1 MTGDWKP
8 ETGDIHKM
16 KHVLKNIFF
25 ALIVA
30 LLFVACKDDNVT
42 YAEEL
47 KAEQEL
53 IADFISRQQ
62 IQVVTVMPT
71 TFPWPDKVY
80 YKSKTGLCY
89 RLTKQGDILQE
100 GDSVIGGDVIVPRFD
115 EYTLG
120 VKADTI
126 SSQSSVN
133 YPNPLQFNYLDLTQA
148 CAAWHEAVRYMKFNN
163 AEAKLIVPSKI
174 GMSKFS
180 RPATP
185 AGYDINIRIS
195 KY

>member
-1 MTGDWKP
+1 
-8 ETGDIHKM
+8 M
-16 KHVLKNIFF
+16 KHFLKNIFF
-25 ALIVA
+25 ALIVV

-71 TFPWPDKVY
+71 FPWPDKVY
-80 YKSKTGLCY
+80 YKSKTGLY
-89 RLTKQGDILQE
+89 FRLTKQGDTVNE
-100 GDSVIGGDVIVPRFD
+100 GDSAIAGDVIVPRFD

-163 AEAKLIVPSKI
+163 AEAQLIVPSKI

>member
-1 MTGDWKP
+1 
-8 ETGDIHKM
+8 M
-16 KHVLKNIFF
+16 KHLLKNIFF
-25 ALIVA
+25 ASVVA

-62 IQVVTVMPT
+62 IQVVDVMPT
-71 TFPWPDKVY
+71 TFPWPDKVF
-80 YKSKTGLCY
+80 YKSKTGLY
-89 RLTKQGDILQE
+89 FRLTKQGDIVNKNDSLIT
-100 GDSVIGGDVIVPRFD
+100 GDIVVPRFD
-115 EYTLG
+115 EYTLN

-126 SSQSSVN
+126 STRSSVD
-133 YPNPLQFNYLDLTQA
+133 YPYPPEFKYLDLNQA
-148 CAAWHEAVRYMKFNN
+148 CAAWHEAVGYMKYNN
-163 AEAKLIVPSKI
+163 AEAQLIVPSKI
-174 GMSKFS
+174 GLSKFS

-185 AGYDINIRIS
+185 AAYDMDIKIS

>member
-1 MTGDWKP
+1 
-8 ETGDIHKM
+8 M
-16 KHVLKNIFF
+16 KHLLKIIFF
-25 ALIVA
+25 ATIVA
-30 LLFVACKDDNVT
+30 LLFVACNDDNVT

-62 IQVVTVMPT
+62 IKVVTVMPT
-71 TFPWPDKVY
+71 TFPWDDKVF
-80 YKSKTGLCY
+80 YKSKTGLY
-89 RLTKQGDILQE
+89 FRLTKQGDIVNK
-100 GDSVIGGDVIVPRFD
+100 GDTAITGDVIAPRFD
-115 EYTLG
+115 EYTLD

-126 SSQSSVN
+126 SSLSSVN
-133 YPNPLQFNYLDLTQA
+133 YPNPLQFNYLDLTQV
-148 CAAWHEAVRYMKFNN
+148 CTAWHEAVSYMKYNN
-163 AEAKLIVPSKI
+163 AEAQLIVPSKI

>member
-1 MTGDWKP
+1 
-8 ETGDIHKM
+8 M
-16 KHVLKNIFF
+16 KHLLKNLFF
-25 ALIVA
+25 GLVIG

-71 TFPWPDKVY
+71 YPWPDKVF
-80 YKSKTGLCY
+80 YKSKSGLY
-89 RLTKQGDILQE
+89 FRLTKQGDIANKE
-100 GDSVIGGDVIVPRFD
+100 DSLLLGDVVVPRFD

-120 VKADTI
+120 VNPDTI
-126 SSQSSVN
+126 SSQSTLH
-133 YPNPLQFNYLDLTQA
+133 YPYPLQFNYGDLTQA
-148 CAAWHEAVRYMKFNN
+148 CAAWHEAVKYMKYNN
-163 AEAKLIVPSKI
+163 SEAQLIVPSKI
-174 GMSKFS
+174 GLSKFS

-185 AGYDINIRIS
+185 AGYDINIKIS